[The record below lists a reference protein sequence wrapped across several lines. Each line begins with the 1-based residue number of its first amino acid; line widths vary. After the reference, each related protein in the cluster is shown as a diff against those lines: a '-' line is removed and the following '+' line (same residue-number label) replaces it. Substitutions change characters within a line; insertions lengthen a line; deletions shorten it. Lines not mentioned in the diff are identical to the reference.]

1 MENLTVT
8 AIVENLDEVISF
20 VLRRLEKYGCEKKTL
35 MQIRLAVEEI
45 FVNISSYAYDPS
57 VGPAEV
63 CCEVLENPLRV
74 IIQFLDG
81 GKPFDPLAKEDADTS
96 EDALMERDGGL
107 GILLVKETMDD
118 VSYEYKN
125 GKNVLT
131 ILKKL

>member
-1 MENLTVT
+1 MESVTLTAV
-8 AIVENLDEVISF
+8 IENLDTVNGFI
-20 VLRRLEKYGCEKKTL
+20 RNKLEALGAQRNVL

-63 CCEVLENPLRV
+63 RCEVLEDPLRV
-74 IIQFLDG
+74 VIQFLDG
-81 GKPFDPLAKEDADTS
+81 GTPFDPLAKEDADTS

-118 VSYEYKN
+118 VKYEYKN

>member
-107 GILLVKETMDD
+107 GR
-118 VSYEYKN
+118 
-125 GKNVLT
+125 
-131 ILKKL
+131 